1 MGQKKFRNELKYI
14 CSPMQ
19 LGLIQNRIKDICHPD
34 PHGGAGGT
42 YLITSVY
49 FDDYNNNCYYENE
62 NGIEPR
68 EKFRIRIYNRQL
80 NYIVLECKHK
90 QFGKTFKETCSITQ
104 EQCYAFLHQRWFDT
118 IESESL
124 INRFYIAANTKCLR
138 PKVIVE
144 YERTAYIYPQG
155 NVRVTFDK
163 YITTSPQIENF
174 GKQVMRR
181 PVMPVGQQIL
191 EVKYDELLPDYLY
204 NALQVEYLRHMAF
217 SKYYICRRFINM
229 G

>member
-1 MGQKKFRNELKYI
+1 MGQEKFRNELKYI

-19 LGLIQNRIKDICHPD
+19 LRLIQNRIKDICHPD
-34 PHGGAGGT
+34 PHGGADGT

-49 FDDYNNNCYYENE
+49 FDDYNNNCYYEIE

-68 EKFRIRIYNRQL
+68 EKFRIRIYNRQM
-80 NYIVLECKHK
+80 NYIALECKHK
-90 QFGKTFKETCSITQ
+90 QFGKTFKEACSITQ
-104 EQCYAFLHQRWFDT
+104 KQCHAFLHQRWFDT
-118 IESESL
+118 MESEAL
-124 INRFYIAANTKCLR
+124 INRFYIANNTKCLR

-163 YITTSPQIENF
+163 YITTSTQIEDF

-181 PVMPVGQQIL
+181 PVLPVGQQIL
-191 EVKYDELLPDYLY
+191 EVKYDEMLPDFLY
-204 NALQVEYLRHMAF
+204 NALQVEHLRHMAF
-217 SKYYICRRFINM
+217 SKYYICRRFINI